1 MKTSILQHGACGSD
15 LIVYAHIDGSILAP
29 KVPTVTSDAFVTLFA
44 GLGTSAYRT
53 ALSNGGWSR
62 LLSELSEELGFKPR
76 RTALITWSAGSEV
89 AMAACASKDVPDVI
103 IMLDG
108 LYAGKPKGSVIG
120 DGQVTN
126 NPGLDAVT
134 ACVTAAA
141 RREKTVRM
149 MNGESVETERRFVI
163 FHSRIATTYAS
174 SKECAEYVQAR
185 VEEALGEKMKPA
197 TDVDA
202 TLLDGHFFAEA
213 LALGN
218 LRIIEFAGAN
228 AGEHIREAHLWDEA
242 AKLWIPWLQ
251 DAPIC
256 AGPKTSWDV
265 PLVLELDVVK
275 PYMRGDDVTAWQR
288 FLTSEG
294 LNLNVDG
301 VYGPETAKQTSQWQ
315 RAYGLS
321 ETAKLDAATYHAAT
335 GAGFSLK
342 PGTPVPATSNAISLA
357 EVVVARARK
366 DVGVFED
373 RGNNDGTRIREMGT
387 RYGWIPGS
395 NWCGIAVSDW
405 IIQAAADMGA
415 KCPIVGSQGAQ
426 AIMGQ
431 FKSIG
436 RWLPASEARKNP
448 SLVTAGMVPV
458 FDRSV
463 PGRPETGW
471 MGHIGVTTGG
481 VTNGKFPTIEGN
493 SGADGRRVAEM
504 VRDLSDGRLFGF
516 GKL

>member
-29 KVPTVTSDAFVTLFA
+29 KIPTVTNDAFVTLFA
-44 GLGTSAYRT
+44 GLGTSAYRVV
-53 ALSNGGWSR
+53 LSNGGWSAV
-62 LLSELSEELGFKPR
+62 LTKLSEELGFKPR

-89 AMAACASKDVPDVI
+89 AMSACASKDVPDVV

-108 LYAGKPKGSVIG
+108 LYAGKPKGSTIG

-134 ACVTAAA
+134 ACATAAA
-141 RREKTVRM
+141 WREKNVRVVD
-149 MNGESVETERRFVI
+149 GENVETERRFVI

-185 VEEALGEKMKPA
+185 VEAALGEKMRPA

-202 TLLDGHFFAEA
+202 TLLDGHFFVEA

-218 LRIIEFAGAN
+218 LRIVEFAGAN

-251 DAPIC
+251 DAPVC
-256 AGPKTSWDV
+256 APPKTRWNM
-265 PLVLELDVVK
+265 PLVRELDVFK
-275 PYMRGDDVTAWQR
+275 PYLRGDDVTAWQR

-294 LNLNVDG
+294 LGLNVDG
-301 VYGPETAKQTSQWQ
+301 IYGPETAKQTATWQ

-321 ETAKLDAATYHAAT
+321 ETAKLDAATYHAAV
-335 GAGFSLK
+335 GAGFAYK
-342 PGTPVPATSNAISLA
+342 AAPVVVAHTGALSLA
-357 EVVVARARK
+357 DAVVARARL

-373 RGNNDGTRIREMGT
+373 RGNNDGTRIREMG
-387 RYGWIPGS
+387 RRFGWIPGS
-395 NWCGIAVSDW
+395 NWCGIAASEW
-405 IIQAAADMGA
+405 IIDGA
-415 KCPIVGSQGAQ
+415 SDAEVPCPIIGSQGAQ
-426 AIMGQ
+426 AIMAQ
-431 FKSIG
+431 FKSVG
-436 RWLPASEARKNP
+436 RWLPASDARKNP

-471 MGHIGVTTGG
+471 MGHIGITTGG

-493 SGADGRRVAEM
+493 SGVDGRRVAEM